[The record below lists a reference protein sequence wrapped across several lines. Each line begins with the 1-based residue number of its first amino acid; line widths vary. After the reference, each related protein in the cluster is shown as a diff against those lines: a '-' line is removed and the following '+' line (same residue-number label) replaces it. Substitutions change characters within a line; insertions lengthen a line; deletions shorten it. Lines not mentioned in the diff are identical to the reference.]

1 MFLGPSLYKPFQSLL
16 ISPQRSKN
24 VLSTIFFKWSG
35 KCGSSVMSVST
46 IVAFGYS
53 TTGNNVGQRTA
64 LSAFDLEM
72 VRENPWN
79 PLLNPLRLGST
90 WKHVEPRRRPS
101 MKTLNKQHLS
111 ANHCNLN
118 KQHEKLNGHIPIPKS
133 MTSFQNHPP
142 ISTTIQNSLTVTYST
157 YRLPKYSPTPPLR
170 YMSIPP
176 KSTFIPPRWKLTKS
190 PRMTKTCFSTKRK
203 RRTILSANIFPLRP
217 RMVFPRFCLKLP
229 LIKSDM
235 RSCQDSWKSQFTKY
249 LNRFPGSQK
258 KSPPLCPPSAF
269 SPMACLLIPCLLR
282 PLLKFIDLLNL
293 NWQLIFYLSYPR
305 TPLCPFL
312 EQQPREM
319 RLIIAFPQFFQTLK
333 ETEGLS
339 FPSLVPSSTDS

>member
-1 MFLGPSLYKPFQSLL
+1 
-16 ISPQRSKN
+16 
-24 VLSTIFFKWSG
+24 
-35 KCGSSVMSVST
+35 MSVST

-53 TTGNNVGQRTA
+53 TTGNNVGQRTT
-64 LSAFDLEM
+64 LSAVDLEM

-79 PLLNPLRLGST
+79 SLLNRLRLGST

-101 MKTLNKQHLS
+101 MKTLNKHLL
-111 ANHCNLN
+111 ANRCNLN

-157 YRLPKYSPTPPLR
+157 YRQPKYSTTCPLR

-176 KSTFIPPRWKLTKS
+176 KSTFISLRWKLTKS
-190 PRMTKTCFSTKRK
+190 PRTTKTCSSTTRK
-203 RRTILSANIFPLRP
+203 RRTFFATNIFPLRSH
-217 RMVFPRFCLKLP
+217 MVFPRFSLKP
-229 LIKSDM
+229 ALIKSDM
-235 RSCQDSWKSQFTKY
+235 GSCQDSWESQFTKY

-258 KSPPLCPPSAF
+258 KPPPLCPPSAF
-269 SPMACLLIPCLLR
+269 SPMACLLILCLLR
-282 PLLKFIDLLNL
+282 PPLKLIDLLNL

-305 TPLCPFL
+305 TPLGPFL

-333 ETEGLS
+333 ETEGSS
-339 FPSLVPSSTDS
+339 FPGLVPSSTDS